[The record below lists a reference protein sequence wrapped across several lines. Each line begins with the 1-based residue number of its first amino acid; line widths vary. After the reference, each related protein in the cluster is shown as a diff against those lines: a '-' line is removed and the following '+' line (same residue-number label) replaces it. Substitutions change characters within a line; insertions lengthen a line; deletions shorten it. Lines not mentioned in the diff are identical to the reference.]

1 MRPLGTTA
9 RGLGALSIAAR
20 DAIVASGQAA
30 IFVSRVTREAA
41 AVPYTDPSYD
51 WLVRRHAE
59 HLVGVYTDPGYK
71 TSTLRQQLL
80 EDIRQHLQ
88 PARAGRAA

>member
-1 MRPLGTTA
+1 MIELGPLT
-9 RGLGALSIAAR
+9 RGALPIAEA
-20 DAIVASGQAA
+20 AHESTLHCGQIALFASTHSGQAC
-30 IFVSRVTREAA
+30 
-41 AVPYTDPSYD
+41 AVPYTDPSFD